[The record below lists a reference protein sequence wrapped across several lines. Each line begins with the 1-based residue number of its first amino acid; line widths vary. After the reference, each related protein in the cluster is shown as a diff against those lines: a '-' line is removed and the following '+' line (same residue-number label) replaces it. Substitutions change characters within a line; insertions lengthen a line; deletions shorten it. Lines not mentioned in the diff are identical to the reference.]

1 MCTRPARAN
10 KRSRT
15 CVCGYACVHIHVRT
29 RVCGQVC
36 ADVRVRCVCA
46 NTRVRG
52 HVCAVVCVRTYVS
65 RNMCGERGDR
75 AGGKSRDETATSA
88 RATATPTPLHEN
100 RQIEAATRQTGEVR
114 HWPRCHRQHCS
125 RCHFH
130 RRPRRM
136 TWGTNNAA
144 ATLTVMQAI
153 CKDEHRR
160 TPLKAEMRHCTY
172 SPSPEQ
178 PVRGCPTDAAL
189 ASLLP

>member
-1 MCTRPARAN
+1 MR
-10 KRSRT
+10 
-15 CVCGYACVHIHVRT
+15 I
-29 RVCGQVC
+29 
-36 ADVRVRCVCA
+36 CVCA
-46 NTRVRG
+46 HTCADTRVRTG
-52 HVCAVVCVRTYVS
+52 VRGRAREMRVCKVDMCVQLCACEHMCQDAYV
-65 RNMCGERGDR
+65 RRARGSSGR
-75 AGGKSRDETATSA
+75 EIENETATSA
-88 RATATPTPLHEN
+88 RAAATPTPLHEN